1 MKKAPPKKERVTC
14 KKCLM
19 PFEERFIN
27 KNGECVI
34 CDEYRKKWLN
44 RDYEE
49 KEKELK
55 QIFEHYRQRNKDH
68 KYDSIVAFSG
78 GKDSVYALYLITRK
92 YGMRPLVVTADNGL
106 LTPFARANMKKVI
119 DQFGVDH
126 IVVTRDQEELK
137 SIYRAYFKKTKNF
150 CEICYLT
157 IHSALGQAALE
168 HDVPLIIT
176 GFAFKV
182 DSSHFRAAHRYC
194 FEDSFAKIV
203 KDSIP
208 AEIYEKYIT
217 KQARADNQ
225 FHLLHLFDY
234 INHVDKEIYHV
245 LENELGWDSNK
256 REDKHMD
263 CRFHHMLGYLRMING
278 DLTSLALMTPAAL
291 LRDGQITVEEF
302 HEQLAKEKDLFKN
315 VDKKQLEEFLDFFG
329 VDEEFLTSN
338 PDCPELAEILV
349 YESDIENL
357 IKSERN
363 KGADNLTLIKLL
375 FDSIRPE
382 LKRDGGDIRIISF
395 NEQLLRIELLGAC
408 RACTIADQV
417 MMRYLEHLIRTY
429 ISEDI
434 ILENVKPLA
443 PFSR

>member
-1 MKKAPPKKERVTC
+1 MDKTIPQKERVNC

-27 KNGECVI
+27 KQGECVI
-34 CDEYRKKWLN
+34 CDEHRKKWLN
-44 RDYEE
+44 RDYAE

-55 QIFEHYRQRNKDH
+55 LIFEHYKQRNKDH

-78 GKDSVYALYLITRK
+78 GKDSVYALYLVTKK

-106 LTPFARANMKKVI
+106 LTPMAVANMNKVI

-126 IVVTRDQEELK
+126 IVVTRDPEELK
-137 SIYRAYFKKTKNF
+137 SIYRAYFQKTKNF

-208 AEIYEKYIT
+208 AEIYEKYVT
-217 KQARADNQ
+217 KQARAENQ

-245 LENELGWDSNK
+245 LENELNWDSNR

-263 CRFHHMLGYLRMING
+263 CRFHHMLGYLRLINN

-291 LRDGQITVEEF
+291 LRDGQITVEQF
-302 HEQLAKEKDLFKN
+302 HEQLAKEKALFKD
-315 VDKKQLEEFLDFFG
+315 VDREQIEEFLDFFG
-329 VDEEFLTSN
+329 VNEEFLKAQLDV
-338 PDCPELAEILV
+338 PQLAEPLV
-349 YESDIENL
+349 SESEIDSL
-357 IKSERN
+357 IQSKRQA
-363 KGADNLTLIKLL
+363 GADEPVLIELL
-375 FDSIRPE
+375 LDSIRPE
-382 LKRDGGDIRIISF
+382 LKRDGGDIRILSF
-395 NEQLLRIELLGAC
+395 NDRLLKIELLGAC

-417 MMRYLEHLIRTY
+417 MMRYLEHLIRSY

-443 PFSR
+443 PISL